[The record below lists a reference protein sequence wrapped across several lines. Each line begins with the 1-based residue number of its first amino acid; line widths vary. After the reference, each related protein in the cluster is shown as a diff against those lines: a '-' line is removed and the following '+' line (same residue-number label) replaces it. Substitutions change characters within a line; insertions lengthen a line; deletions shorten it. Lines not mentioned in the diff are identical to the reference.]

1 MKIADRMRLKQ
12 IKALVR
18 LYEKRG
24 RVSTQTAE
32 RVRSITPDTPSSVIQ
47 EIMDDV
53 RNDLYGS
60 SPCETGSDNEEGK
73 EVKND
78 DSLD

>member
-1 MKIADRMRLKQ
+1 MKLADRMRLKQ

-24 RVSTQTAE
+24 RVSAQTAE
-32 RVRSITPDTPSSVIQ
+32 RVRSITPDTPPSVIQ

-53 RNDLYGS
+53 RNEIYGS
-60 SPCETGSDNEEGK
+60 SPCETGSDIEGK
-73 EVKND
+73 EVEND
-78 DSLD
+78 GCLD

>member
-1 MKIADRMRLKQ
+1 MKLADRMRLKQ

-24 RVSTQTAE
+24 RVSAQTAE
-32 RVRSITPDTPSSVIQ
+32 RVRSITPDTPPSVIQ

-53 RNDLYGS
+53 RDELYGS
-60 SPCETGSDNEEGK
+60 SPCETGSDNEGK
-73 EVKND
+73 EVEND
-78 DSLD
+78 GCID

>member
-1 MKIADRMRLKQ
+1 MKLADRMKLKQ

-24 RVSTQTAE
+24 RITAQTAE
-32 RVRSITPDTPSSVIQ
+32 RVRSITPETPPSVIQ

-53 RNDLYGS
+53 RNEIYGS
-60 SPCETGSDNEEGK
+60 SPCDTGSDKEGK
-73 EVKND
+73 EVEND
-78 DSLD
+78 GCLD

>member
-1 MKIADRMRLKQ
+1 MKLADRMRLKQ

-24 RVSTQTAE
+24 RVSARTAE
-32 RVRSITPDTPSSVIQ
+32 RVRSITPDTPPSVIQ

-53 RNDLYGS
+53 RADLYGS
-60 SPCETGSDNEEGK
+60 SPCETGSDIEGK
-73 EVKND
+73 EVEND
-78 DSLD
+78 DCTD

>member
-1 MKIADRMRLKQ
+1 MNLADRMRLKQ

-24 RVSTQTAE
+24 RVSAQTAE
-32 RVRSITPDTPSSVIQ
+32 RVRSITPETPPSVIQ
-47 EIMDDV
+47 DIMDDV

-60 SPCETGSDNEEGK
+60 SSCETGSDIEGK
-73 EVKND
+73 EVEND
-78 DSLD
+78 GCTD

>member
-1 MKIADRMRLKQ
+1 MKLADRMKLKQ

-24 RVSTQTAE
+24 RITAQTAE
-32 RVRSITPDTPSSVIQ
+32 RVRSITPDTPPSVIQ

-60 SPCETGSDNEEGK
+60 SPCETGSDIEGK
-73 EVKND
+73 EVEND
-78 DSLD
+78 GCID

>member
-1 MKIADRMRLKQ
+1 MKLADRMRLKQ

-24 RVSTQTAE
+24 RVSAQTAE
-32 RVRSITPDTPSSVIQ
+32 RVRSITPDTPPSVIQ
-47 EIMDDV
+47 GIMDDV

-60 SPCETGSDNEEGK
+60 SPCETGSDIEGK
-73 EVKND
+73 EVEND
-78 DSLD
+78 GCTD

>member
-1 MKIADRMRLKQ
+1 MKLADRMRLKQ

-24 RVSTQTAE
+24 RITAQTAE

-47 EIMDDV
+47 EIMEDV
-53 RNDLYGS
+53 RNDLFGS
-60 SPCETGSDNEEGK
+60 APGETGSDNEGK
-73 EVKND
+73 EVEND
-78 DSLD
+78 GCID

>member
-1 MKIADRMRLKQ
+1 MKLADRMRLKQ

-24 RVSTQTAE
+24 RVSAQTAE
-32 RVRSITPDTPSSVIQ
+32 RVRSITPDTPPSVIQ

-53 RNDLYGS
+53 RNELYGS
-60 SPCETGSDNEEGK
+60 SPCETGSDIEGK
-73 EVKND
+73 EVEND
-78 DSLD
+78 GCTD

>member
-1 MKIADRMRLKQ
+1 MKLADRMKLKQ

-24 RVSTQTAE
+24 RITAQTAE
-32 RVRSITPDTPSSVIQ
+32 RVRSITPDTPPSVIQ

-53 RNDLYGS
+53 RNEIYGS
-60 SPCETGSDNEEGK
+60 SPCDTGSDIEGK
-73 EVKND
+73 EVEND
-78 DSLD
+78 GCTD

>member
-1 MKIADRMRLKQ
+1 MKLADRMRLKQ

-24 RVSTQTAE
+24 RVSAQTAE
-32 RVRSITPDTPSSVIQ
+32 RGRSITPDTPPSVIQ

-53 RNDLYGS
+53 RDEIYAS
-60 SPCETGSDNEEGK
+60 SPCETGSDKEGK

-78 DSLD
+78 GCTD

>member
-1 MKIADRMRLKQ
+1 MKLADRMRLKQ

-24 RVSTQTAE
+24 RVSAQTAE
-32 RVRSITPDTPSSVIQ
+32 RVRSITPDTPPSVIQ

-53 RNDLYGS
+53 RNELYGS
-60 SPCETGSDNEEGK
+60 SPCETGSDIEGK
-73 EVKND
+73 EVEND
-78 DSLD
+78 GCID

>member
-1 MKIADRMRLKQ
+1 MKLADRMKLKQ

-24 RVSTQTAE
+24 RVSAQTAE
-32 RVRSITPDTPSSVIQ
+32 RVRTITPETPPSVIQ

-53 RNDLYGS
+53 RNELFGS
-60 SPCETGSDNEEGK
+60 SPCETGSDIEGK
-73 EVKND
+73 EVEND
-78 DSLD
+78 GCID